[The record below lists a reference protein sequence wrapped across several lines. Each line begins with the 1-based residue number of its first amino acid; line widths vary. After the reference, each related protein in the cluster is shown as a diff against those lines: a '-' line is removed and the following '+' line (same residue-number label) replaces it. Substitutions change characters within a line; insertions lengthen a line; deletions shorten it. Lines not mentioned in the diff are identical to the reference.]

1 MTSITRTALL
11 AGVTCTVAVAS
22 GCGSDSSSSDS
33 AKVAKAATTAAK
45 KVSAV
50 SVGVKA
56 PGLIA
61 FRRYTDSSQAQGAV
75 FTIKPDGTGER
86 QVTHPPTNY
95 VDDHPAFS
103 ADGSKI
109 AFARC
114 PTADPKPCRVWTVDR
129 DGGGE
134 REVPARCPTG
144 PASACDRSGPAW
156 SEDGRLAVNLASGR
170 IKSGDWGNQI
180 EHSEITVLDLKRK
193 TQLAIAHL
201 DHWQGDIG
209 GPAWSPDGKQI
220 VYQRQW
226 SPISH
231 KIGLALFVVSAK
243 GGKPQRLTAEDIA
256 GGDHAAWSPD
266 GKWIAFRTHAD
277 QEPGEGPTELSL
289 IHPDGSGLRHLKTPE
304 DDVLS
309 AGFSPDG
316 EWITFGAPGVG
327 HTYDVW
333 AMRLDGSDMHPITRT
348 TTWDSA
354 PDWGP

>member
-1 MTSITRTALL
+1 MTSITRTSLL
-11 AGVTCTVAVAS
+11 AGLACTVALAS

-33 AKVAKAATTAAK
+33 AKAK

-61 FRRYTDSSQAQGAV
+61 FRRYTDMTQAEGAV
-75 FTIKPDGTGER
+75 FTIKPDGSGEQ
-86 QVTHPPTNY
+86 QVTHPPANY
-95 VDDHPAFS
+95 VDDQPAFS

-109 AFARC
+109 AFERC
-114 PTADPKPCRVWTVDR
+114 PTASPKPCRVWTVDR

-156 SEDGRLAVNLASGR
+156 SDDGRLAVNLASGP

-180 EHSEITVLDLKRK
+180 EHSEITVLDLKRG
-193 TQLAIAHL
+193 TQRAIAHL

-209 GPAWSPDGKQI
+209 SPAWSPDGKRV

-231 KIGLALFVVSAK
+231 KIGLALFVVPAK
-243 GGKPQRLTAEDIA
+243 GGTAQRLTAEDIA
-256 GGDHAAWSPD
+256 GGDHAVWSPD

-277 QEPGEGPTELSL
+277 QEPGEGATELSL

-309 AGFSPDG
+309 SGFSPDG

-327 HTYDVW
+327 GTYDIW
-333 AMRLDGSDMHPITRT
+333 AMRVNGSDMHPITRT
-348 TTWDSA
+348 KTWDSA

>member
-11 AGVTCTVAVAS
+11 AGLACTVALAS
-22 GCGSDSSSSDS
+22 GCGSGSSSSDA
-33 AKVAKAATTAAK
+33 AKVTKTTAAAPATK

-75 FTIKPDGTGER
+75 FTIKPDGSGEK

-95 VDDHPAFS
+95 VDDQPAFS

-114 PTADPKPCRVWTVDR
+114 PTEDPKPCVAWVVN
-129 DGGGE
+129 
-134 REVPARCPTG
+134 REGSGATRMEVQCPR
-144 PASACDRSGPAW
+144 PDCDVSDPAW
-156 SEDGRLAVNLASGR
+156 SQDGRVALIVASGEV
-170 IKSGDWGNQI
+170 KQGPGGNQI
-180 EHSEITVLDLKRK
+180 DHSAVVVFDPKRGTQRTV
-193 TQLAIAHL
+193 AHL
-201 DHWQGDIG
+201 DGFKGDLK
-209 GPAWSPDGKQI
+209 GPAWSPDGSRI
-220 VYQRQW
+220 VYERQW
-226 SPISH
+226 SPLA
-231 KIGLALFVVSAK
+231 KRGGLALFVVSSK
-243 GGKPQRLTAEDIA
+243 GHGTPRRLTPEALA
-256 GGDHAAWSPD
+256 GGDHPVWSPD

-277 QEPGEGPTELSL
+277 QEPGAGPTELSL
-289 IHPDGSGLRHLKTPE
+289 IHPDGRGLRHLKTPE

-316 EWITFGAPGVG
+316 EWLAFAAPGVG
-327 HTYDVW
+327 GTYDVW
-333 AMRLDGSDMHPITRT
+333 AMRVDGSDMHPITRT
-348 TTWDSA
+348 ASWDSA

>member
-1 MTSITRTALL
+1 MTSVTRACLL
-11 AGVTCTVAVAS
+11 AALACAGALAS
-22 GCGSDSSSSDS
+22 ACGSDSSSSDS
-33 AKVAKAATTAAK
+33 AKAAT
-45 KVSAV
+45 KVGAV

-61 FRRYTDSSQAQGAV
+61 FRRYTDPSQAEGAV
-75 FTIKPDGTGER
+75 FTVKPDGTGEH

-95 VDDHPAFS
+95 VDDQPAFS

-109 AFARC
+109 AFERC

-129 DGGGE
+129 GGGGE

-156 SEDGRLAVNLASGR
+156 SEDGRLAVNLASGP

-180 EHSEITVLDLKRK
+180 EHSEVTVLDLERK
-193 TQLAIAHL
+193 TQLAVAHL
-201 DHWQGDIG
+201 DHWQGDVG
-209 GPAWSPDGKQI
+209 SPAWSPDGKQI
-220 VYQRQW
+220 VYQREW

-231 KIGLALFVVSAK
+231 KIGLALFVVGAK
-243 GGKPQRLTAEDIA
+243 GGTARRLTAEDIA

-266 GKWIAFRTHAD
+266 GRWIAFRTHAD

-309 AGFSPDG
+309 ASFSPDG
-316 EWITFGAPGVG
+316 DWITFGAPGVG

-333 AMRLDGSDMHPITRT
+333 AMRVDGSDTHPITRT